1 MRPSRTSSAIVAI
14 MRRTYSFSR
23 PQTPRRS
30 SGRAVTTAAIVLA
43 ALGLAA
49 CGSGTA
55 DRPAATTGG
64 AASADAGASAAKGP
78 VSGEITVLAAASL
91 KESFTTLAKQ
101 FEATHPGVT
110 VTTSF
115 GASSTLAQQLVSGAP
130 ADVFAAAS
138 TSTMQRAVQAGRVD
152 TPQTFAVNELT
163 VVVPAANPG
172 HVSAL
177 ADLAKPGVSVAL
189 CQQAVPCGAVA
200 AKVLDQANL
209 QVTPVTREA
218 DVKAVLTKVSLGEVD
233 AGMVYVTDAKAAGA
247 KVHAIPVGTGA
258 VAKAAGTSYPIA
270 TVKDSAN
277 HATAQ
282 AFADLVRS
290 PQGRAVLTDAGFT
303 AP

>member
-1 MRPSRTSSAIVAI
+1 
-14 MRRTYSFSR
+14 MRRSPALSR
-23 PQTPRRS
+23 SPGLDRS
-30 SGRAVTTAAIVLA
+30 PGRAVTTAAIVLA
-43 ALGLAA
+43 GLGLAA
-49 CGSGTA
+49 CGSGTT
-55 DRPAATTGG
+55 DRPAATSGG
-64 AASADAGASAAKGP
+64 AASAGAGASAAAGP

-91 KESFTTLAKQ
+91 KESFTTLAQQ
-101 FEATHPGVT
+101 FEAAHPGVT

-138 TSTMQRAVQAGRVD
+138 ASTMQRAVQADRVD

-172 HVSAL
+172 HVTAL
-177 ADLAKPGVSVAL
+177 ADLARPDVTVAL

-200 AKVLDQANL
+200 AAVLDRAGL

-218 DVKAVLTKVSLGEVD
+218 DVKAVLTKVRLGEVD
-233 AGMVYVTDAKAAGA
+233 AGMVYVTDAKASGA
-247 KVHAIPVGTGA
+247 TVRAIPVGTGA
-258 VAKAAGTSYPIA
+258 VAQAAGTSYPIA